1 MRRCC
6 SPRFTP
12 GTLSQPTGLPACQP
26 RGPRRNCWR
35 NATSSALSQ
44 ITVDTTTVLIMILH
58 MQSSNNR
65 SSPPGGEARP
75 EPPDGPEPSS
85 QAMVLGRA
93 LQWAWLRLTTVHRGR
108 SRAAERAVR
117 ALFARAATERW
128 ALLAKRPAL
137 WRPEVVSRLLQEA
150 REQAETGGPGVE
162 ELARLAIH
170 LAERLRPSQLAPSL
184 LRDHLA
190 EAWGVLAE
198 ELIAQRD
205 LDAADLALSHAELF
219 SMTGSGDPLLAGEV
233 ALTRGFEA
241 WARGDLKAAQGDMEE
256 ALRLVQ
262 DAKSTFEEARV
273 CLWLSLVHG
282 ALGDARAT
290 RQAFTAACRLV
301 DQTAAGLAFEQARR
315 QRDRLGLKEAQPKP
329 PRPMDPLNPDG
340 G

>member
-1 MRRCC
+1 
-6 SPRFTP
+6 
-12 GTLSQPTGLPACQP
+12 
-26 RGPRRNCWR
+26 
-35 NATSSALSQ
+35 
-44 ITVDTTTVLIMILH
+44 
-58 MQSSNNR
+58 
-65 SSPPGGEARP
+65 
-75 EPPDGPEPSS
+75 
-85 QAMVLGRA
+85 MVA
-93 LQWAWLRLTTVHRGR
+93 
-108 SRAAERAVR
+108 
-117 ALFARAATERW
+117 
-128 ALLAKRPAL
+128 
-137 WRPEVVSRLLQEA
+137 RLLQEA

-170 LAERLRPSQLAPSL
+170 LAERLRPSQLAPNL

-190 EAWGVLAE
+190 EAWTVLAE

-241 WARGDLKAAQGDMEE
+241 WARGDLVAARGDIEE

-262 DAKSTFEEARV
+262 AARSTFEEARV

-282 ALGDARAT
+282 ALGGARGT

-301 DQTAAGLAFEQARR
+301 DPSAVGLAFEQARR
-315 QRDRLGLKEAQPKP
+315 QRDWLGLSEAHSKP
-329 PRPMDPLNPDG
+329 LRRIDPPNPDG